1 MHVKQF
7 LVRSFIREPWHARIF
22 VCPYYIH
29 VLFLFCLF
37 FLFYFIFGFVSDGT
51 MHIEFRSLCY
61 TYIYICM
68 HIVPHIITCSR
79 VRVYA
84 YLESSL
90 NISSVALTHSTQ
102 HTLFSNVILLTGKRN
117 EIHFINAPSTTT
129 TTKRSKK
136 KTEETLYD
144 WNVYS
149 SMNSYRRMLCCA
161 VFCAYLCT

>member
-1 MHVKQF
+1 MWNNF
-7 LVRSFIREPWHARIF
+7 SFVRSFGSRDTR
-22 VCPYYIH
+22 V
-29 VLFLFCLF
+29 FLYVHITFMYFFCFAFF

-102 HTLFSNVILLTGKRN
+102 HTTHIIFQCNFIDWQKKWNSFYQRSINNNYNKTEQKKKKKNRRNVIWLKC
-117 EIHFINAPSTTT
+117 
-129 TTKRSKK
+129 
-136 KTEETLYD
+136 
-144 WNVYS
+144 V
-149 SMNSYRRMLCCA
+149 
-161 VFCAYLCT
+161 